1 MQSSSTRHRRF
12 FMLSAQVEPCYWDED
27 DSHVEWAGMN
37 EPGLIGD
44 IVAANEKGDSE
55 AFERSVVYFNKFLRG
70 ENALSEAFLESP
82 VVDILAERVREG
94 RVSEQRV
101 CRLSLLCLYYLTLFE
116 HLSEFL
122 VERGVVD
129 VFVEVLRGPVMPICA
144 CALDGIRN
152 LGMDVPEVI
161 EKLHESVGVCFFLE
175 SVLKGSASGF
185 KRLEK
190 YALLET
196 HLARLLACFSATKLS
211 GKEVT
216 MMVRFYLA
224 LLESDSSSPKL
235 CENSL
240 VGLFALAKHGKLGL
254 VDASLFDKFPDVIEL
269 AVPDENSNVERENS
283 NVETAV
289 AACHLVRKLLKC
301 NIKLD
306 FSMRTVLELCDRFF
320 DKDVGVAAYK
330 LVYGITKYGDDDE
343 LMDLCMNGLPVL
355 VRGINDG
362 TFAVRHSST
371 EAMLR
376 VIDGTDYTLVCCFL
390 KTEGCLPALL
400 KLLEFEQYAQK
411 VVEQLNI
418 IFERCVQD
426 EIATDFASAF
436 FEHDGIDV
444 IEQFLAEQH
453 DDKSIHYGNRLLE
466 RIKEFV

>member
-1 MQSSSTRHRRF
+1 
-12 FMLSAQVEPCYWDED
+12 MLSAQVEPCYWDED
-27 DSHVEWAGMN
+27 GSHVEWAGMN

-44 IVAANEKGDSE
+44 IVAANEKGDDE
-55 AFERSVVYFNKFLRG
+55 AFERSVEYFNKFLRR
-70 ENALSEAFLESP
+70 ENALSEAFLDSP
-82 VVDILAERVREG
+82 VVEILAERVMG
-94 RVSEQRV
+94 GQMSEQRAR
-101 CRLSLLCLYYLTLFE
+101 RLSLLCLYYLTLFE

-161 EKLHESVGVCFFLE
+161 EKLHETVGVCFFLE
-175 SVLKGSASGF
+175 SMLKGSASGF
-185 KRLEK
+185 ERLEK

-196 HLARLLACFSATKLS
+196 HLARLLASFSATQLS
-211 GKEVT
+211 GKEVR

-224 LLESDSSSPKL
+224 LLESDSPKL
-235 CENSL
+235 CESSL
-240 VGLFALAKHGKLGL
+240 VGLCALAKHGKLRL
-254 VDASLFDKFPDVIEL
+254 VDVGLLDKIPDVIEL
-269 AVPDENSNVERENS
+269 AVADE
-283 NVETAV
+283 NVETTV

-301 NIKLD
+301 NIKID
-306 FSMRTVLELCDRFF
+306 FSTRTVLELCDRFF

-330 LVYGITKYGDDDE
+330 LVYAITKYGEDDE

-355 VRGINDG
+355 VRGIHDG
-362 TFAVRHSST
+362 TFVVRYSAA

-376 VIDGTDYTLVCCFL
+376 IIDGTDYTLVCCFL

-400 KLLEFEQYAQK
+400 KLFEFEQYAQK

-426 EIATDFASAF
+426 EIATEFASVF
-436 FEHDGIDV
+436 CDNDGIDV
-444 IEQFLAEQH
+444 IEQFLADQP